1 MRKRVLLTA
10 TVQSHICQFH
20 KPLVEVL
27 HAHGYEVHVAARNNL
42 VEKNGLYLDFVEKV
56 YDIPFSRSPKSKDN
70 LKAYLQLKKIIGEN
84 SYEIIHCNTPVG
96 GIITRLAAL
105 KARKSG
111 TKVLYTAHGFHFYKG
126 AAKKNWLIYYPIE
139 KIMARFCDILI
150 TITEEDYQ
158 LAKRKF
164 HTNIEHIHGVGVYTE
179 RYHPVDKE
187 TQLRMRMDEDLRESD
202 YVILCTGELNRNKN
216 QKTLISAAA
225 LIKNEIPNLKIL
237 FAGNGPLEQELRD
250 QIAQLDLED
259 NVRLLGYRTDLEK
272 ITPAVDLVISCSYRE
287 GLPLNILEAMLC
299 KKPVVASS
307 NRGHRELV
315 KEGYN
320 GYIVKADAAEE
331 YADRIRKIYDESE
344 TAKKMGEY
352 GWRIAQAYTV
362 ESVKKELE
370 KIYDLV

>member
-1 MRKRVLLTA
+1 M
-10 TVQSHICQFH
+10 
-20 KPLVEVL
+20 
-27 HAHGYEVHVAARNNL
+27 
-42 VEKNGLYLDFVEKV
+42 
-56 YDIPFSRSPKSKDN
+56 
-70 LKAYLQLKKIIGEN
+70 
-84 SYEIIHCNTPVG
+84 
-96 GIITRLAAL
+96 
-105 KARKSG
+105 
-111 TKVLYTAHGFHFYKG
+111 
-126 AAKKNWLIYYPIE
+126 
-139 KIMARFCDILI
+139 
-150 TITEEDYQ
+150 
-158 LAKRKF
+158 
-164 HTNIEHIHGVGVYTE
+164 
-179 RYHPVDKE
+179 
-187 TQLRMRMDEDLRESD
+187 QLRMRMDEDLRESD

>member
-1 MRKRVLLTA
+1 MLTA

-42 VEKNGLYLDFVEKV
+42 VEKNGLCLDFVEKI

-111 TKVLYTAHGFHFYKG
+111 TKVFYTAHGFHFYKG

-164 HTNIEHIHGVGVYTE
+164 HSNIEHIHGVGVYTE

-187 TQLRMRMDEDLRESD
+187 TQLRMRMDENLRESD

-225 LIKNEIPNLKIL
+225 LVKNEISNLKIL

>member
-27 HAHGYEVHVAARNNL
+27 HVHGYEVHVAARNNL